1 MVSIGVAIPCRTRSP
16 QHLPASAR
24 VATAVMPSPPL
35 VVIVVGPTGSG
46 KSRLAIDLAEA
57 LGGEV
62 VNADALQM
70 HEQLPIC
77 TARVREEEMRGV
89 RHHLVGCVKYGE
101 YFDVR
106 SFRERAG
113 TIVRECIANG
123 RSVVVV
129 GGTNYYTQ
137 ALVSDS
143 LLDVSGTNDANDE
156 ETNFDVDCD
165 ASSVGRRPAKN
176 VMRCEADSTAYER
189 LTKVDP
195 DCDNRLHPND
205 TRRVRRY
212 LEIYDTTGRLPSET
226 FRQKRT
232 MRKFESQFDL
242 LGCKT
247 VFVALKTAPEVLDR
261 VIRQRVEKMIE
272 YGLVDELETFAQNF
286 GVDSAENSRGD
297 VRQAIGYAEWK
308 SYLRARVAEGPG
320 GISDEKLAEMRM
332 EAIKTSIQNTS
343 RLARHQQTR
352 LRTFAT
358 RYQWPIHFVDVT
370 QALTAYA
377 EKSDSFVTLWHDSVF
392 ESARNICAGA
402 ANGSTGSEHR
412 TTDESPLDRT
422 WIVRKCECCDKTLR
436 GENEWNAHVEGRRHR
451 RALAS
456 ARKRQRGE
464 MGNKHP
470 SFAENSA

>member
-1 MVSIGVAIPCRTRSP
+1 LAAPMRTT
-16 QHLPASAR
+16 
-24 VATAVMPSPPL
+24 ATASPSPPL

-46 KSRLAIDLAEA
+46 KTRLAIDLAEA

-62 VNADALQM
+62 INADALQM

-77 TARVREEEMRGV
+77 TARVRQEDMRGV

-106 SFRERAG
+106 AFRERAG
-113 TIVRECIANG
+113 TVVRECIANG
-123 RSVVVV
+123 RSVVVA

-143 LLDVSGTNDANDE
+143 LLDVSVTNDGDDE
-156 ETNFDVDCD
+156 KNYFDVESD

-176 VMRCEADSTAYER
+176 VIPGEDDSSAYER
-189 LTKVDP
+189 LSKVDP
-195 DCDNRLHPND
+195 DSANRLHPND

-212 LEIYDTTGRLPSET
+212 LEIYDTTGQPPSEI

-232 MRKFESQFDL
+232 MRKFESQFDS

-272 YGLVDELETFAQNF
+272 LGLVNELETFAQTY
-286 GVDSAENSRGD
+286 GVESEESSRGD

-308 SYLRARVAEGPG
+308 SYLNSRIAQGRDRVT
-320 GISDEKLAEMRM
+320 DEKLAEMRA
-332 EAIKTSIQNTS
+332 EAIETSIRNTS

-352 LRTFAT
+352 LQAFAT
-358 RYQWPIHFVDVT
+358 RYRWPIHFVDVT
-370 QALTAYA
+370 QALIAWA
-377 EKSDSFVTLWHDSVF
+377 EKSDTFEKVWCDSVF
-392 ESARNICAGA
+392 TAARDLCVQVADGSSGPEQR
-402 ANGSTGSEHR
+402 AN
-412 TTDESPLDRT
+412 DETLVDKT

-436 GENEWNAHVEGRRHR
+436 GENEWNAHVAGRRHR

-464 MGNKHP
+464 MGTKH
-470 SFAENSA
+470 SQKDDVNQSL